1 MTAHDTS
8 TDADQGATGPAG
20 TPANAAAS
28 AAADAATG
36 SGYMPPIV
44 SAPRYWLLISVLVL
58 LGCALSAGFAMR
70 IVGEEAGTN
79 SYAVLVDSWLNGQ
92 LHSDACFDADCAT
105 FEGKTYIIFPPAP
118 ALVAL
123 PFVAVSG
130 QGADF
135 AHFMPLSMALLLA
148 IAFIWSRLF
157 AAAGPDQTRTLILL
171 IALVFAT
178 PLYFVALRGDKVWFF
193 AQLVGFFFVSV
204 ALWATIERRNAW
216 LAGAM
221 IGLAFLSRQMTILYA
236 PLLFVLM
243 LNDDEPLFRIN
254 KERIVRALQLGLP
267 ILAAVGAY
275 CLYNFVRFGAPL
287 DTGYGYI
294 TAGVLPGEE
303 NVITLRINDLGLF
316 AQEYFLFNVVHMF
329 FQGLHVEFGG
339 TYTTKILGVDSF
351 GTSIL
356 AASPFLLLLV
366 FVQRHRITFIG
377 VATAAAI
384 CGITLFYH
392 SNGFSQYNVQRYALD
407 WLPIAMLL
415 LAPTVRSEW
424 RAILAVLVG
433 YAMML
438 NLVTMAALKVSG
450 TA

>member
-1 MTAHDTS
+1 MGMTTNTQDIAAPGADDQP
-8 TDADQGATGPAG
+8 TDAPE
-20 TPANAAAS
+20 TPAA
-28 AAADAATG
+28 G
-36 SGYMPPIV
+36 GYLPPAV
-44 SAPRYWLLISVLVL
+44 SPPRYWFIISILVL
-58 LGCALSAGFAMR
+58 LGFALAAGLAMR
-70 IVGEEAGTN
+70 TLTEEPGTN

-92 LHSDACFDADCAT
+92 LHSDTCFDGDCAT
-105 FEGKTYIIFPPAP
+105 FEGKTYVVFPPAP

-123 PFVAVSG
+123 PFIAISG

-135 AHFMPLSMALLLA
+135 GHFMPITLALLLA
-148 IAFIWSRLF
+148 TAFIWSRLF

-178 PLYFVALRGDKVWFF
+178 PLYYVALRGDRVWFF
-193 AQLVGFFFVSV
+193 AQLVGFFFVSMS
-204 ALWATIERRNAW
+204 LWATIERRNAW
-216 LAGAM
+216 LAGIM
-221 IGLAFLSRQMTILYA
+221 LGMAFLSRQMTILYA
-236 PLLFVLM
+236 PLLLVLL
-243 LNDDEPLFRIN
+243 LNEDEPLLRIN
-254 KERIVRALQLGLP
+254 KERILKVVKIAVPVLGA
-267 ILAAVGAY
+267 IGAY
-275 CLYNFVRFGAPL
+275 CAYNYIRFGAPL

-294 TAGVLPGEE
+294 AADVAPGDD
-303 NVITLRINDLGLF
+303 NVISLRIKDLGLF

-339 TYTTKILGVDSF
+339 TYTTRIVGVDDF

-366 FVQRHRITFIG
+366 FVQRHRIAIIG
-377 VATAAAI
+377 ALIAAII

-433 YAMML
+433 YAMVL
-438 NLVTMAALKVSG
+438 NLVTMVALRLAG

>member
-1 MTAHDTS
+1 MSTADTS
-8 TDADQGATGPAG
+8 PDADETDAP
-20 TPANAAAS
+20 
-28 AAADAATG
+28 ADAADIAET
-36 SGYMPPIV
+36 GYMPPVV
-44 SAPRYWLLISVLVL
+44 SAPRYWLIISLLVL

-70 IVGEEAGTN
+70 VLGEEAGTN

-92 LHSDACFDADCAT
+92 LHSDTCFDGDCAT
-105 FEGKTYIIFPPAP
+105 FEGKTYVIFPPAP
-118 ALVAL
+118 AAVAL
-123 PFVAVSG
+123 PFIALSG

-171 IALVFAT
+171 IALVFST

-193 AQLVGFFFVSV
+193 AQLVGFFFVSM

-243 LNDDEPLFRIN
+243 LNEDEPLFRIT
-254 KERIVRALQLGLP
+254 KQRIFQAFKLGLP
-267 ILAAVGAY
+267 ILAAVGVY

-294 TAGVLPGEE
+294 ATDVLPGEE
-303 NVITLRINDLGLF
+303 NVITLRISELGLF
-316 AQEYFLFNVVHMF
+316 AQEYFLFNVVYMF

-339 TYTTKILGVDSF
+339 TYTTKIIGVDSF

-356 AASPFLLLLV
+356 AASPFLLLLA
-366 FVQRHRITFIG
+366 FVQRHRITFVG

-384 CGITLFYH
+384 CGVTLFYH

-415 LAPTVRSEW
+415 LAPTVRTEW

-433 YAMML
+433 YAMVL
-438 NLVTMAALKVSG
+438 NLVTMAAIRISG
-450 TA
+450 IA